1 MLRKKSLT
9 LAITFALSTSLL
21 SGCGEEPENFADKD
35 GKSIAQRMQE
45 ESELKHKQLEEE
57 AQRKREEAFKASIAM
72 HEANSTVLPDLPVA
86 DDSAYLDIHKPW
98 MPGNLYIAFNGFN
111 ESDET
116 LIDVLQVYTQYDG
129 YPKGIAELSKKYMFE
144 KDGFA
149 KIDLAKNFKEL
160 LVSESSKIN
169 GVRYVKF
176 EIKPKFAEIA
186 TYDFN
191 RKGFSLSPD
200 LFTDKRD
207 LTESDKK
214 GMNVG
219 SSFPPARSYFNGS
232 PISLHYGFTE
242 ATALQFVPVEDQAI
256 ARKIEAVRTEA
267 SVVIYGYLKSVEHAE
282 RAKDNDRYL
291 NIKPQRADFVSP
303 AGEVLYSVTL

>member
-1 MLRKKSLT
+1 MLRNNSLALGIT
-9 LAITFALSTSLL
+9 LALSASVLT
-21 SGCGEEPENFADKD
+21 GCGKEPESFADTD

-45 ESELKHKQLEEE
+45 ESEQKHKQMEED
-57 AQRKREEAFKASIAM
+57 ARNKRQAALQASLAK
-72 HEANSTVLPDLPVA
+72 HEANSTVLTDLPVA

-98 MPGNLYIAFNGFN
+98 MPGNLYVAFNGFN
-111 ESDET
+111 ESDEV
-116 LIDVLQVYTQYDG
+116 LINFMQVYTQYEG

-149 KIDLAKNFKEL
+149 KIDIAREFRE
-160 LVSESSKIN
+160 LVSAESLKIN

-176 EIKPKFAEIA
+176 AVKPKDAEIA

-207 LTESDKK
+207 LTDADKK
-214 GMNVG
+214 GMSVG
-219 SSFPPARSYFNGS
+219 SSFPPARSYYNGD

-242 ATALQFVPVEDQAI
+242 ATALQFVAVADQNT
-256 ARKIEAVRTEA
+256 ARKIEAVRTET
-267 SVVIYGYLKSVEHAE
+267 SVVIYGYLKSVEHAD
-282 RAKDNDRYL
+282 RAADKDRYL

>member
-1 MLRKKSLT
+1 MLRKHSLA
-9 LAITFALSTSLL
+9 LAITFALSATVL
-21 SGCGEEPENFADKD
+21 SGCGKEPESFADKD

-45 ESELKHKQLEEE
+45 ESDRKHKQLEED
-57 AQRKREEAFKASIAM
+57 ARKHTEEALKASFAK
-72 HEANSTVLPDLPVA
+72 HLANSTVLPDLPVT
-86 DDSAYLDIHKPW
+86 DDSAYLDIQTPW
-98 MPGNLYIAFNGFN
+98 MPGNLYMAFNGFN

-116 LIDVLQVYTQYDG
+116 LIDFMQVFTQYQG
-129 YPKGIAELSKKYMFE
+129 YPEGIAELSKSYRFE

-149 KIDLAKNFKEL
+149 KIDIARKFKEL
-160 LVSESSKIN
+160 VVAESSKIN

-176 EIKPKFAEIA
+176 VVKPKFAEVA

-191 RKGFSLSPD
+191 RKGFNLSQD

-214 GMNVG
+214 GMSVG
-219 SSFPPARSYFNGS
+219 SRHAPIRSYYNGD

-242 ATALQFVPVEDQAI
+242 ATALQFVAVEDQTI
-256 ARKIEAVRTEA
+256 ARKIEAVRTET
-267 SVVIYGYLKSVEHAE
+267 SVVIYGYLKSVEHE
-282 RAKDNDRYL
+282 DKDRYL
-291 NIKPQRADFVSP
+291 NIKPQRADLVSP